1 MRIVRRL
8 AGSDA
13 SVTDLIEEVGLS
25 QPLVS
30 WHIGRLRVAGLVAT
44 RRNGRETVCSLRADA
59 FEAFVARER
68 AILGLTGDGGTTTDP
83 TADRA
88 ISAPSARRV
97 AAS

>member
-1 MRIVRRL
+1 
-8 AGSDA
+8 
-13 SVTDLIEEVGLS
+13 VTDLIEEVGLS

-44 RRNGRETVCSLRADA
+44 RRNGRETLCSLRADA

-68 AILGLTGDGGTTTDP
+68 AILGLAGDGPTTGDPTPDASIPTT
-83 TADRA
+83 A
-88 ISAPSARRV
+88 ARRV